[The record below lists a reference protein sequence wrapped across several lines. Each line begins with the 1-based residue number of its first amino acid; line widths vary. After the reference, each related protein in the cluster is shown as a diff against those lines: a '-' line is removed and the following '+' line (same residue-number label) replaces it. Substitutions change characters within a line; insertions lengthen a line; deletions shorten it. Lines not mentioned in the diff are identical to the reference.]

1 MPRNAF
7 YAQSG
12 GVTAVINAS
21 AQGVIETAR
30 QHPDQ
35 IGTVYAGD
43 HGILGALHERLIDT
57 SQELPETIASLR
69 HTPGGAFGSCRYGLK
84 PYEESTAQYERLIEV
99 FKAHDIGYFF
109 YNGGGGS
116 AVQCA
121 QVSQLGARMGYPIQ
135 AIHIPKTI
143 DNDLPATD
151 CCPGF
156 GSAAKYAAVSIAE
169 AGLDLRSMALTS
181 TKVFILEVMGRNA
194 GWIAAASGLA
204 SSDDE
209 HAPHLILFPEV
220 AFDRDGFLARVRHY
234 VDTYGCCTVV
244 ASEGL
249 RNPDG
254 SLLSETQPLHEDHGR
269 PQLGGLAPALATLVR
284 SLLGYKTHYAVAD
297 YLMRSARHIASKI
310 DVEQSYAVGKAAV
323 ELALQGQSGVMVTIE
338 RLSDTPYRWRVGT
351 VPVAE
356 VAGKERKLPREYITE
371 DGYYVTDAA
380 RRYLQPL
387 IEGEDYPPYING
399 IPAYAH
405 LRRVLAPQKTDTT
418 YNPDL

>member
-30 QHPDQ
+30 QYPDR
-35 IGTVYAGD
+35 IGTVYAGY
-43 HGILGALHERLIDT
+43 HGILGALHEQLIDT
-57 SQELPETIASLR
+57 SQEAPETIAGLR
-69 HTPGGAFGSCRYGLK
+69 YTPGGAFGSCRYGLK
-84 PYEESTAQYERLIEV
+84 PYEESTLQYERLIEV
-99 FKAHDIGYFF
+99 FRAHDIGYFF

-121 QVSQLGARMGYPIQ
+121 QIAELGERMGYPIQ

-151 CCPGF
+151 CSPGF
-156 GSAAKYAAVSIAE
+156 GSAAKYTAVSIAE
-169 AGLDLRSMALTS
+169 AGLDVLSMALTS

-204 SSDDE
+204 SHDE
-209 HAPHLILFPEV
+209 VRSPHLILMPEV
-220 AFDRDGFLARVRHY
+220 AFDRDRFLARVRHY
-234 VDTYGCCTVV
+234 VDSCGFCTVV

-249 RNPDG
+249 RNADG
-254 SLLSETQPLHEDHGR
+254 SLLSETHPLHDGGR
-269 PQLGGLAPALATLVR
+269 PQLGGLAPVLATLVR
-284 SLLGYKTHYAVAD
+284 SLLGYKCHYAIAD
-297 YLMRSARHIASKI
+297 YLMRSARHIASRV

-323 ELALQGQSGVMVTIE
+323 ELAVEGHSGVMVTIE
-338 RLSDTPYRWRVGT
+338 RVSDDPYQWRTGT
-351 VPVAE
+351 VPVSE
-356 VAGKERKLPREYITE
+356 VAGRERKVPPEFISDDGFYITQ
-371 DGYYVTDAA
+371 AA

-387 IEGEDYPPYING
+387 IQGEDHPPYVDG
-399 IPAYAH
+399 VPAHVH
-405 LRRVLAPQKTDTT
+405 LRRVFAPQKTDTAF
-418 YNPDL
+418 NPDF

>member
-30 QHPDQ
+30 LYPDR
-35 IGTVYAGD
+35 IGTVFAGD
-43 HGILGALHERLIDT
+43 NGILGALHERLIDT
-57 SQELPETIASLR
+57 SQEPPETIARLR
-69 HTPGGAFGSCRYGLK
+69 HTPGGAFGSSRYGLK

-99 FKAHDIGYFF
+99 FRAHDIGYFF

-121 QVSQLGARMGYPIQ
+121 QVAQLSERMGYPIQ

-143 DNDLPATD
+143 DNDIPRTD

-156 GSAAKYAAVSIAE
+156 GSAAKYTAVSIAE
-169 AGLDLRSMALTS
+169 AGLDLQSMAQTS

-194 GWIAAASGLA
+194 GWIAAAAGLA
-204 SSDDE
+204 SRDDR

-220 AFDRDGFLARVRHY
+220 SFDRDDFLARVRHY
-234 VDTYGCCTVV
+234 VDTCGCCTIV

-254 SLLSETQPLHEDHGR
+254 SLLSETHPLHDDHGR

-297 YLMRSARHIASKI
+297 YLMRSARHIASKT
-310 DVEQSYAVGKAAV
+310 DVDQSYAVGKAAV
-323 ELALQGQSGVMVTIE
+323 ELAMQGHSGVMVTIE
-338 RLSDTPYRWRVGT
+338 RSSDSPYQWHTGM
-351 VPVAE
+351 VPVSE
-356 VAGKERKLPREYITE
+356 VAGRENKLPREFINE
-371 DGYYVTDAA
+371 DGYYITDAA
-380 RRYLQPL
+380 RRYLLPL
-387 IEGEDYPPYING
+387 IAGEDYPPYIDG
-399 IPAYAH
+399 LPDYAH
-405 LRRVLAPQKTDTT
+405 LRRVMAPQMTDTT

>member
-30 QHPDQ
+30 RYSDH

-43 HGILGALHERLIDT
+43 NGILGALHERLIDT

-99 FKAHDIGYFF
+99 FKAHNIGYFF

-121 QVSQLGARMGYPIQ
+121 QISELGQRMGYPIQ

-204 SSDDE
+204 SRDKD

-220 AFDRDGFLARVRHY
+220 AFDRDGFLAQVRHY
-234 VDTYGCCTVV
+234 VDTCGCCTVV

-254 SLLSETQPLHEDHGR
+254 SLLSETRPLHADHGR

-297 YLMRSARHIASKI
+297 YLMRSARHIASKT

-323 ELALQGQSGVMVTIE
+323 ELALQGHSGVMVTIE
-338 RLSDTPYRWRVGT
+338 RTSEAPYRWCTGT

-371 DGYYVTDAA
+371 DGYYITDAA

-387 IEGEDYPPYING
+387 IEGEEHPPYIDG

-405 LRRVLAPQKTDTT
+405 LRRVLAPQLTDTT